1 MGDRAVDIVALIHRV
16 LAWTF
21 AVVGTIFLLA
31 PNGTVR
37 TINAVGS
44 VFRVFPPAPESDLRF
59 WLSLSVAYMALVT
72 LLAARIAADPRANRP
87 LMPILAAGKFTSS
100 FTCLLFF
107 VFSQP
112 TFLYLLNF
120 LVDGSIVLIV
130 LGCYAWLSVV
140 ETTATAGDR
149 PSGQTAQLLTLV
161 VDTMVPGAP
170 AVVPSADHL
179 PLPEAL
185 WRYAGS
191 LHRLGP
197 VGLTVMLY
205 VLEYGPYVFGPRR
218 RRFSRMN
225 PAERELYLASW
236 ESSRLA
242 PRRQFLHALKLIV
255 MLHAYE
261 SREARATIGDDGSHL
276 RDKLLAGPN
285 AAAHRA
291 RMA

>member
-1 MGDRAVDIVALIHRV
+1 MRDRAVETVALVHRV

-21 AVVGTIFLLA
+21 AVVGSLFLLA

-59 WLSLSVAYMALVT
+59 WLSLGVAYMALVT
-72 LLAARIAADPRANRP
+72 LLAARIATDPRTNRP

-130 LGCYAWLSVV
+130 LGCYAWLGVV
-140 ETTATAGDR
+140 ETAATGRDR
-149 PSGQTAQLLTLV
+149 PSRQTAELLSLV
-161 VDTMVPGAP
+161 VDTMVPGAAAAP
-170 AVVPSADHL
+170 AAGRL
-179 PLPEAL
+179 PLPEVL
-185 WRYAGS
+185 WRYVGS

-197 VGLTVMLY
+197 VGLTAMLHA
-205 VLEYGPYVFGPRR
+205 LEYGPYVFGPRR

-261 SREARATIGDDGSHL
+261 SREACATIGDDGSHL

>member
-1 MGDRAVDIVALIHRV
+1 MGDRPVDAVALIHRV

-112 TFLYLLNF
+112 TFIYLLNC

-130 LGCYAWLSVV
+130 LGCYAWLGVV
-140 ETTATAGDR
+140 DTTATGRDR
-149 PSGQTAQLLTLV
+149 PSAASAELLALV
-161 VDTMVPGAP
+161 VDTMVPGA
-170 AVVPSADHL
+170 AASSAGRP
-179 PLPEAL
+179 PLQDAI
-185 WRYAGS
+185 WRYVGS

-197 VGLTVMLY
+197 VGLTAMLHA
-205 VLEYGPYVFGPRR
+205 LEYGPYVFGPRR

-261 SREARATIGDDGSHL
+261 SREACATIGDDGSHL